1 VLTVQVTPRGAA
13 RARSGHPWI
22 ARADVAG
29 ERVPEGDVDEV
40 VVLDERRRPL
50 GCAFFVPPPAPIALR
65 MYHHGGDAVPFAA
78 LWPRRLDEAIARRGA
93 ERTCRLVHAEGDR
106 LPALFV
112 DRYEDVAVLQTAA
125 RALDRLEGEV
135 ARALAERLRL
145 RLVVARDDG
154 SVRDLE
160 GLARRKGVLIG
171 GGPTRVEVREGRARL
186 EIDVLEDKK
195 TGGFLDQRE
204 NHLRTGELARP
215 GARALD
221 AFTYHG
227 GFALALAA
235 RGAEVVA
242 LDEDPAAVERAR
254 RNAALSQLDNLEARQ
269 ADAFQEL
276 RRFER
281 EGRRFDVVVVDPPAL
296 AKRRGPGGG
305 AKRSPVID
313 TALRAYKELN
323 LRALRITAEGGFLVT
338 CSCSGKVTRALF
350 EEMLVDAAADAGRQ
364 AAILERRGAAA
375 DHPVLL
381 GVPETEYLKCF
392 VLRVY

>member
-1 VLTVQVTPRGAA
+1 
-13 RARSGHPWI
+13 
-22 ARADVAG
+22 
-29 ERVPEGDVDEV
+29 VPDGDVEDV
-40 VVLDERRRPL
+40 VVLDERRRAL
-50 GCAFFVPPPAPIALR
+50 GCALYAPPPAPIALR
-65 MYHHGGDAVPFAA
+65 VYQRGPEETHFEAVWRA
-78 LWPRRLDEAIARRGA
+78 RLDEAIARRAG

-112 DRYEDVAVLQTAA
+112 DRYEDVAVIQTAA
-125 RALDRLEGEV
+125 RALDRREGEV

-160 GLARRKGVLIG
+160 GLPRRKGVLLG
-171 GGPTRVEVREGRARL
+171 AGPSLVQVREGRARL
-186 EIDVLEDKK
+186 ELDVLEDRK

-204 NHLRTGELARP
+204 NHLRAGELARP
-215 GARALD
+215 GSGALD

-235 RGAEVVA
+235 RGADVLA

-254 RNAALSQLDNLEARQ
+254 GNAALSQLANLRIDQ

-281 EGRRFDVVVVDPPAL
+281 ERRRFDVVVIDPPAL
-296 AKRRGPGGG
+296 AKRR
-305 AKRSPVID
+305 APVAE
-313 TALRAYKELN
+313 ALRAYKELN
-323 LRALRITAEGGFLVT
+323 LRALRITAEGGWLVT

-364 AAILERRGAAA
+364 AAVVERRGAAG

-392 VLRVY
+392 ILRVL